1 MKIPL
6 RVWIG
11 YVGCY
16 GEGEARRRL
25 RQVCRSRRMV
35 CDLLSRRVLSQL
47 FFTLSIM
54 LPVLPWKIESGIP
67 GLSVLYLL
75 QRVRTGQGFSC
86 FVVEN
91 KKEIGLS
98 CV

>member
-1 MKIPL
+1 MVKVRP
-6 RVWIG
+6 VT
-11 YVGCY
+11 VC
-16 GEGEARRRL
+16 ARR
-25 RQVCRSRRMV
+25 VGPVEWFVIFSPG
-35 CDLLSRRVLSQL
+35 SALSQL

-91 KKEIGLS
+91 KREIDLS
-98 CV
+98 RV